1 MHSIDNVRLLEDSLS
16 PSKASAKVLRNISN
30 SFSERTYPADTI
42 LILENTP
49 LQYIYFLKEGTCEL
63 TSSDSHPLV
72 GHNRVNPFT
81 KLKATGGN
89 VALGLD

>member
-1 MHSIDNVRLLEDSLS
+1 MEDSLS

-49 LQYIYFLKEGTCEL
+49 LHYIYFIKEGTCEI
-63 TSSDSHPLV
+63 TSSDSHPLI
-72 GHNRVNPFT
+72 GHPRLNPFT